1 MLAASPLSVDPP
13 LSLLTAMGNWRDDY
27 YAALGVRDER
37 EQANKSL
44 YDTCTHFVIG
54 VSLHNA
60 NENPPQQ
67 IPALPIAQ
75 QQPGP

>member
-13 LSLLTAMGNWRDDY
+13 FSPLTPTAMGNWRDAY

-44 YDTCTHFVIG
+44 YDACTH
-54 VSLHNA
+54 SKY
-60 NENPPQQ
+60 
-67 IPALPIAQ
+67 
-75 QQPGP
+75 